1 MNLRLSSSLP
11 TYPTPAITFNGNP
24 APLCASQVLTLLCS
38 FINPVFT
45 WETFSHS
52 LIRGASFPH
61 LPLSQLKILQ
71 FIISSLNA
79 KSTSSSQM
87 EVPQTAS
94 MSMQEMPRFSPF
106 LTQLWRRL
114 QQQRQLQQQQQQQQR
129 PQPQQQQPQLQQRI
143 LDVTAILLSALALTH
158 SVRWIIIQ
166 KSLLIRTYWD
176 QLLLDPRLRQL
187 CMVWWVRL

>member
-1 MNLRLSSSLP
+1 MNLRFSSSLP
-11 TYPTPAITFNGNP
+11 TYPTPAITFNGDP

-61 LPLSQLKILQ
+61 LLLSQLKILQ
-71 FIISSLNA
+71 FIISSLTA

-87 EVPQTAS
+87 EVLQTAS

-114 QQQRQLQQQQQQQQR
+114 QQQRQLQQQQQQQQ
-129 PQPQQQQPQLQQRI
+129 QPQLQQRI

-158 SVRWIIIQ
+158 SVRWIFP
-166 KSLLIRTYWD
+166 S
-176 QLLLDPRLRQL
+176 
-187 CMVWWVRL
+187 